1 MKIAVP
7 DLVSNS
13 YFPAIAAVELG
24 CFHDAGL
31 DMEVEVIFPANRAQE
46 MLRDGEVDLVASCAH
61 AAVAAFPNWEG
72 VRLLCAQSRG
82 MYWFLVMH
90 RDFEVKRGDLSV
102 LRGKRIGAAPWVD
115 MGLRQMLAAA
125 GMAAEAND
133 IEIGPVP
140 KVADVGPNFGLGAY
154 KALEARAIDGFW
166 ANGMAAE
173 LAVAH
178 GVGDIL
184 IDARRGDG
192 PASAFGLT
200 FASIAASETGL
211 ADNPDLGPAAIRAI
225 EAAQRLLREDVSR
238 AERVGRRYFPDEE
251 ARLIAG
257 IVERDLP
264 WYEAAIRPEDIAG
277 VNGLLRALGHL
288 DRDVPFE
295 EIVFRS

>member
-24 CFHDAGL
+24 CFRDEGL
-31 DMEVEVIFPANRAQE
+31 DMEVEVIFPASRAQE
-46 MLRDGEVDLVASCAH
+46 VMRDGGVDLVASCAH

-90 RDFEVKRGDLSV
+90 KDFGVTRGDLSV
-102 LRGKRIGAAPWVD
+102 LRGKRIGAAPWVE

-125 GMAAEAND
+125 GMAAEEND
-133 IEIGPVP
+133 IQIGPVP

-166 ANGMAAE
+166 ANGMATE
-173 LAVAH
+173 LSVLH
-178 GVGDIL
+178 GVGDVL

-192 PASAFGLT
+192 PPEAFGMT
-200 FASIAASETGL
+200 FASIAASEKGL
-211 ADNPDLGPAAIRAI
+211 ADTPDLGPAAIRAI
-225 EAAQRLLREDVSR
+225 EKAQRLLREDVSR
-238 AERVGRRYFPDEE
+238 AEQVGRRYFPAEE
-251 ARLIAG
+251 ASLIAA
-257 IVERDLP
+257 IIERDLP
-264 WYEAAIRPEDIAG
+264 WYEAAISPEDIAG
-277 VNGLLRALGHL
+277 VNHFLRSLDLL
-288 DRDVPFE
+288 DRDVPYD
-295 EIVFRS
+295 EIVFQG